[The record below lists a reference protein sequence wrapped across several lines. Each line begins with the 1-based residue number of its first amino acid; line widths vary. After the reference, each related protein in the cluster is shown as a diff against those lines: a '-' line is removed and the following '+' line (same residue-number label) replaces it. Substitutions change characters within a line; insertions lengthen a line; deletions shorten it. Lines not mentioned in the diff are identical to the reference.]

1 MNLSN
6 QQLSEFVS
14 RMHAAAR
21 RYEQH
26 LNAADATL
34 GDGDTGSMLR
44 RILAAMAAVDV
55 EAKQDIAGAA
65 TALAQATMKETGSS
79 LGTLVGT
86 CLLTIA
92 KEARARGGGLDAADM
107 ADVTAAMADAV
118 AARGKASVGDKTVL
132 DSLTAISEALGAGP
146 ATQASAAA
154 AARAILTD
162 LRGKPCRA
170 GRARMYPER
179 SVGADDPGMLAAAL
193 LLDEVET
200 ADAD

>member
-1 MNLSN
+1 MPLMQRSAMAIPVRCCGAFSRRWLPSMSRSN
-6 QQLSEFVS
+6 
-14 RMHAAAR
+14 
-21 RYEQH
+21 
-26 LNAADATL
+26 
-34 GDGDTGSMLR
+34 
-44 RILAAMAAVDV
+44 RILRAPQRRWR
-55 EAKQDIAGAA
+55 KPRW
-65 TALAQATMKETGSS
+65 KETGSS

-118 AARGKASVGDKTVL
+118 ATRGKASVGDKTVL